1 MSQIVHKGPATALLT
16 AQTLTGTLV
25 ASTPECDV
33 SLASYCDLT
42 VDYTQG
48 TGGTSP
54 KLELTVEQKHEGSS
68 TWRQVATFDAGTVA
82 AGAVPLALTT
92 PTYTLAATGGAVFS
106 VPCFG
111 AGKLRVKVRET
122 GSPSPYGNVTVS
134 AVPSR
139 VGG

>member
-1 MSQIVHKGPATALLT
+1 MSAMIHKGPLTALFT
-16 AQTLTGTLV
+16 AQTLTGSLV
-25 ASTPECDV
+25 ASTAECDV

-68 TWRQVATFDAGTVA
+68 TWRQVATLDAGTVA

-92 PTYTLAATGGAVFS
+92 PTYTLAASASLVFS

-122 GSPSPYGNVTVS
+122 GSPSPFGSVTV
-134 AVPSR
+134 AAIPSR